1 MLYKMPLLF
10 LLFCSFS
17 YSQTGHNIKDI
28 DTALNRV
35 FSEYKLNI
43 VEKFTDPDSDNILYT
58 INGIG
63 NNAEAFDKYDKTQI
77 EISVFQQGS
86 NKNFTY
92 VVMETIIST
101 PSFSTEKKYKFLN
114 QWSGPPARVH
124 VSWVNENRVN
134 LSITDIIMTTGDSY
148 PRLQDAMISLF
159 GGLYDLKNKLK

>member
-1 MLYKMPLLF
+1 M
-10 LLFCSFS
+10 FCSFG
-17 YSQTGHNIKDI
+17 YSQTGHNIRDI
-28 DTALNRV
+28 DLALNKV
-35 FSEYKLNI
+35 FTEYKLNI
-43 VEKFTDPDSDNILYT
+43 LQKFTDPDSGNILYT

-63 NNAEAFDKYDKTQI
+63 NNAEAFDKNDKTQV

-92 VVMETIIST
+92 VVMETVLPT
-101 PSFSTEKKYKFLN
+101 PDFPTEQKYKLLN

-124 VSWVNENRVN
+124 VSWIADNRVN

-148 PRLQDAMISLF
+148 PRLQDAIISLF